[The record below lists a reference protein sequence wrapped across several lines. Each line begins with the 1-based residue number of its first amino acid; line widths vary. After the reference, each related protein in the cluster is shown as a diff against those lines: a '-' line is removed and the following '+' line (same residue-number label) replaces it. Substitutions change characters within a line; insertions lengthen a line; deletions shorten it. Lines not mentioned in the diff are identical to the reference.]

1 MKFIG
6 EENVMKTQH
15 PASLSVIVAILVA
28 VQGVSQLGFGQN
40 QKEPAD
46 AASASGA
53 TPSTQNQAT
62 PQPADL
68 TLADLEQMALSN
80 NPTLAQAAAEIRAA
94 SSRKLQAGLYP
105 NPTVGYQ
112 GEQIRGGIQ
121 GGGEQGFFISQNIVL
136 GRKLGLSREVAE
148 QERKQAGAE
157 AEEQRLRVINSV
169 RMFYY
174 RALASQ
180 EMVEL
185 RHKLSQVAN
194 DAVQTSHQLANVGQ
208 ADQPDVLQAEVE
220 ADQAELAVVAAEQN
234 QLRAWSALAA
244 TVAKPEMPLT
254 HLAGNLG
261 DLPEGNP
268 DQWLQAIVEE
278 SPAVKIAKLG
288 VTRAEAA
295 LVRSKRE
302 RIPDLQLRGGL
313 QQNQELN
320 QITNR
325 AIGLQGFAEV
335 GVQIPIFNRN
345 QGNVQASIAEVE
357 RAHQEVQ
364 RVQLVLRE
372 RAATL
377 VQNYITA
384 RSAVEGYRERMIP
397 RARKAY
403 ELYMKSYRGMAAAY
417 PQVLIAQ
424 RTLFQ
429 LQTDY
434 IVALENLWANS
445 IALKGFLL
453 TDGLEAP
460 SRVGEIDR
468 PIREINLPSS
478 TTTMQPQ

>member
-1 MKFIG
+1 
-6 EENVMKTQH
+6 MKTQH

-28 VQGVSQLGFGQN
+28 VQGLSQLGFGQN
-40 QKEPAD
+40 QQKLAD
-46 AASASGA
+46 AVSARAA
-53 TPSTQNQAT
+53 TPQTQAT
-62 PQPADL
+62 PRQAGL

-94 SSRKLQAGLYP
+94 SARKLQAGLYP

-174 RALASQ
+174 RALAAQ

-220 ADQAELAVVAAEQN
+220 GDQAELAIVAAEQN
-234 QLRAWSALAA
+234 QLRAWRALAA

-254 HLAGNLG
+254 HLAGNLS

-268 DQWLQAIVEE
+268 DQWLQAMVEE

-357 RAHQEVQ
+357 RAHQEVR
-364 RVQLVLRE
+364 RVQLVLHE
-372 RAATL
+372 RASTL
-377 VQNYITA
+377 LQNYMTS
-384 RSAVEGYRERMIP
+384 RSTVEKYGERMIP

-403 ELYMKSYRGMAAAY
+403 ALYLKSYRGMAAAY

-434 IVALENLWANS
+434 IAALENLWANS

-468 PIREINLPSS
+468 PVREINLPSS
-478 TTTMQPQ
+478 TTTMQQQ